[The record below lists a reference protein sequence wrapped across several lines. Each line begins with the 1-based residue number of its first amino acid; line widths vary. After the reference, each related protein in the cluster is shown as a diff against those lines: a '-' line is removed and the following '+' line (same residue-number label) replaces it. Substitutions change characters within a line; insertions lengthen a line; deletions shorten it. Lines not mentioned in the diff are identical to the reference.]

1 MKIMGE
7 ITMKKITVVMSLLV
21 ANLLAESSAIELAP
35 ISVTATGIEESVV
48 EQPLSIATKD
58 EAEIKLDQVVFQKDL
73 LNSLSGVQIEQT
85 GSVIGH
91 TTAIRMPK
99 TTSSYYLFLQDGI
112 PVQSS
117 GFFNHNGLAYT
128 TFQSATSVEVLKGA
142 GTALYGSDAVAAVV
156 NVKSSKKPSKEK
168 EIIVKGMAGSDGY
181 GSLSVEMSDTIDEND
196 AYRANVAYM
205 HSDGWRD
212 HTNTN
217 RYEANLR
224 YDKKLNDENSLKFIF
239 NASKTDAQQADS
251 FSDYEYVES
260 GSTAASDDP
269 DYFTALEKTEV
280 KRKFDFARLSMEWN
294 NYSFEDVEISLTP
307 YIRYNRNRYVAT
319 WNDNLPSNDN
329 ELKTFGLLQRNVFE
343 RSWGRIIGGFD
354 AEYTQSSLLYNQD
367 FDLTVTSWSG
377 STTYLKGALYD
388 YDVEYM
394 AIAPY
399 IHTEYDLTDKVV
411 VTAGL
416 RYDYNHYDYNNNL
429 ADNSYDASGKYF
441 RKADTTDSFSH
452 VSPKLS
458 LSYQPDRYTNFYLR
472 YANGFRIPQASR
484 LYSMQKGYED
494 VKLDP
499 ETSNTYEIGFKK
511 EFKEKTYLEMA
522 VYYMLIDDT
531 ITRYTNTTTGD
542 RYYDNG
548 GSTSHKGLEATLDT
562 QLNNNWALRV
572 AYSYSMHNYINNEK
586 YDDNEIAQAPN
597 HLANTRITYTPASL
611 KGLSV
616 MGEYQYVGS
625 YWMNDDHDKKY
636 DGYRI
641 VNLKAEYVYSKDVK
655 FFGKISNLFDEEYA
669 VSASSGWGDS
679 YTPGDPR
686 QFYAGLEY
694 RW

>member
-1 MKIMGE
+1 MNRMTIA
-7 ITMKKITVVMSLLV
+7 MSLLV
-21 ANLLAESSAIELAP
+21 ANLLADSSVVELTP
-35 ISVTATGIEESVV
+35 ISVTATGIEENVV
-48 EQPLSIATKD
+48 EQPLSIATK
-58 EAEIKLDQVVFQKDL
+58 AESEIELDQVIFQKDL

-128 TFQSATSVEVLKGA
+128 TFQSATSVDVLKGA
-142 GTALYGSDAVAAVV
+142 GTALYGSDAVAAVI
-156 NVKSSKKPSKEK
+156 NVQSSKKPSKQK
-168 EIIVKGMAGSDGY
+168 EVILKGMAGSNGY
-181 GSLSVEMSDTIDEND
+181 GSLSIEMSDTIDEND
-196 AYRANVAYM
+196 AYRASVGYM

-217 RYEANLR
+217 RYEANMR
-224 YDKKLNDENSLKFIF
+224 YDKKLNDENNLKIIF
-239 NASKTDAQQADS
+239 NASKTDAEQADS

-269 DYFTALEKTEV
+269 DYFTALEKTDV
-280 KRKFDFARLSMEWN
+280 KRKFDYARLSVEWN
-294 NYSFEDVEISLTP
+294 NYSFEDVELSLTP
-307 YIRYNRNRYVAT
+307 YIRYNRNRYIAT

-329 ELKTFGLLQRNVFE
+329 EIKTFGLLQKNVYE
-343 RSWGRIIGGFD
+343 ASWGRLIGGFD

-377 STTYLKGALYD
+377 STTYTAGPLYD
-388 YDVEYM
+388 YDVTYM

-399 IHTEYDLTDKVV
+399 IHTEYDISSKIILS
-411 VTAGL
+411 AGV

-429 ADNSYDASGKYF
+429 ADDSYDSSGKYF
-441 RKADTTDSFSH
+441 RRADTTDSFSH
-452 VSPKLS
+452 LSPKLS
-458 LSYQPDRYTNFYLR
+458 LSYQPNKMTNIYLR

-484 LYSMQKGYED
+484 LYSMQAGYEN

-499 ETSNTYEIGFKK
+499 ETSNTYEIGLKK
-511 EFKEKTYLEMA
+511 EFKNKTYFEIA
-522 VYYMLIDDT
+522 AYYMLINDT
-531 ITRYTNTTTGD
+531 ITRYTNATTGD

-548 GSTSHKGLEATLDT
+548 GSTVHKGIETTLES
-562 QLNNNWALRV
+562 QLNKNWAMRI
-572 AYSYSMHNYINNEK
+572 AYSYSMHNYINNAT

-597 HLANTRITYTPASL
+597 HLANTRIIYTPSAV
-611 KGLSV
+611 KGLRV

-625 YWMNDDHDKKY
+625 YWMNDAHDKKY

-641 VNLKAEYVYSKDVK
+641 VNLKTDYAYSKKVK
-655 FFGKISNLFDEEYA
+655 LFAKITNLFDEEYA